1 MPMLAGG
8 QGQAL
13 TRAVAS
19 LVLFAVLVP
28 GLGVSDCPAA

>member
-1 MPMLAGG
+1 MLAGV

-19 LVLFAVLVP
+19 LALLAVLVP
-28 GLGVSDCPAA
+28 GIGVSDHLAS